1 MINGFLLP
9 PAWGVALHDW
19 PEPVVL
25 RGPREGSGRR
35 MLLQQGPHG
44 PSLSPGTQMLPIC
57 LQIPHNSQNAGRRT
71 GTGVGVAAMTSC
83 PPRTLGFKRMGF

>member
-57 LQIPHNSQNAGRRT
+57 LQIPHNSQKYRETHRDG
-71 GTGVGVAAMTSC
+71 GGGC
-83 PPRTLGFKRMGF
+83 GYDILPPQDSGI